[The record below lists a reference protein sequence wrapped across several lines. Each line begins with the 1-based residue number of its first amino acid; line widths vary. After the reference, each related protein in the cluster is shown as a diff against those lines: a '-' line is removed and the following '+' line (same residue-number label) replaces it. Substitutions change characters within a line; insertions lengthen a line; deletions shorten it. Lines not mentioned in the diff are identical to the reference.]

1 MSEELLKSFQKAY
14 RNLELLPLLQ
24 EKELDQFRVDYGGEV
39 IEELEQLVED
49 SPTGDGKIIFT
60 GHRGC
65 GKSTLLAEFSRQFH
79 DRYFVVLFS
88 ISDTI
93 EMSDVNHI
101 NILFA
106 IAVNLMYEAEARQV
120 EIPQSTKDALYKWF
134 ATRTRTEELNLEA
147 ESSVG
152 FDLLKLISTKL
163 KADAAVRYEIKQ
175 EFERKITDLVARINE
190 IAALVRLASKKDVLV
205 IIDDLD
211 KLELGRVNDIYRD
224 NIKALCLPNFRI
236 IYTIPIAVL
245 RDKFL
250 RPLIE
255 TETNDQVVVMPV
267 LKLFEKGK
275 SRQAGSQ
282 PRLEAKN
289 VLCEIL
295 NKRIADDLIEIPA
308 AEKIVLNSGG
318 VLRELIRIANEC
330 CRICLRL
337 IRHKPGEAVII
348 DDDILDKAINSIR
361 NDFAVPLGKLDYE
374 ILRTTYEN
382 FIPDD
387 PKDPE
392 FLDLLHGLY
401 VLEYRNR
408 QNWYDV
414 HPIVVELLK
423 EQGLINGSQGII

>member
-1 MSEELLKSFQKAY
+1 MASDRIEAFQKAF
-14 RNLELLPLLQ
+14 RNLQLQPLVTT
-24 EKELDQFRVDYGGEV
+24 EETADFRVPYGDDF
-39 IEELEQLVED
+39 IAELEQRVL
-49 SPTGDGKIIFT
+49 DGNDYTNQLIFA

-65 GKSTLLAEFSRQFH
+65 GKSTLLAEFGRRLQ
-79 DRYFVVLFS
+79 DRYFVVFFS

-106 IAVNLMYEAEARQV
+106 IAVNLMYEAEARRM
-120 EIPQSTKDALYKWF
+120 EIPASTKDALYKWF
-134 ATRTRTEELNLEA
+134 ATRTKTEEINIEA
-147 ESSVG
+147 ETSLG
-152 FDLLKLISTKL
+152 FDLLKLITNKL

-175 EFERKITDLVARINE
+175 EFERKISDLVARINE
-190 IAALVRLASKKDVLV
+190 IAAVIQVASKKEILV

-224 NIKALCLPNFRI
+224 NIKALCQPNLRI

-275 SRQAGSQ
+275 SRQPNAQ
-282 PRLEAKN
+282 PNPEAKD
-289 VLCEIL
+289 LLLQIL
-295 NKRIADDLIEIPA
+295 QKRIANDLIKSPT
-308 AEKIVLNSGG
+308 AEQIVLHSGG
-318 VLRELIRIANEC
+318 VLRELIRLANEC

-337 IRHKPGEAVII
+337 IRRKPEEPVII
-348 DDDILDKAINSIR
+348 DDQILDKAINSIR
-361 NDFAVPLGKLDYE
+361 NDFAVPLGKVDYE
-374 ILRTTYEN
+374 ILHRTYQN

-387 PKDPE
+387 PKQAE

-401 VLEYRNR
+401 ILEYRNR

-414 HPIVVELLK
+414 HPIVVELLQ
-423 EQGLINGSQGII
+423 EQGLINGN

>member
-24 EKELDQFRVDYGGEV
+24 EKELDQFRVNYGGEV

-134 ATRTRTEELNLEA
+134 ATRTKTEELNLEA

-255 TETNDQVVVMPV
+255 TETNDQIVVMPV

-282 PRLEAKN
+282 PRPEAQD

-374 ILRTTYEN
+374 ILRITYEN